1 MAPKGVADSGGR
13 PPKFINRGIP
23 VMLETISLGEQS
35 GWRPHDE
42 SRQQEIKTD
51 LMNGKYG
58 HSILRDPQLL
68 KSARDSRYLLDPS
81 GLILVGDGLQ
91 FISALKSIQK
101 DWEQAGKPD
110 SKSQAGDE
118 TEPGAGEVFD
128 SRVIEIFVK
137 GLVCDVVAFDTD
149 EPLLRLTWYASAHDE
164 DNVRSAAAMGQIE

>member
-1 MAPKGVADSGGR
+1 MAPKAVDSGGR

-23 VMLETISLGEQS
+23 IMLDTISVGEQS
-35 GWRPHDE
+35 GWRPHDV
-42 SRQQEIKTD
+42 SRQQEIKAD
-51 LMNGKYG
+51 LMHGKYG

-101 DWEQAGKPD
+101 DWQTAGQPD
-110 SKSQAGDE
+110 ARSQAGDE
-118 TEPGAGEVFD
+118 TEAGEFFD

-149 EPLLRLTWYASAHDE
+149 EPLLRLTWYASTHDE
-164 DNVRSAAAMGQIE
+164 ENVRSAAATAWVK

>member
-1 MAPKGVADSGGR
+1 MDFRFAYIFWGKTL
-13 PPKFINRGIP
+13 N
-23 VMLETISLGEQS
+23 TISLGEQS
-35 GWRPHDE
+35 GWRPHDV

-91 FISALKSIQK
+91 YISALKFIQK

-110 SKSQAGDE
+110 SKCQAGDE
-118 TEPGAGEVFD
+118 
-128 SRVIEIFVK
+128 
-137 GLVCDVVAFDTD
+137 
-149 EPLLRLTWYASAHDE
+149 
-164 DNVRSAAAMGQIE
+164 RSLEKSSTVG